1 MGGSGVIIAAYPSH
15 TAQCLFRIDIS
26 MSATGAS
33 RVPLSFDDWSVRP
46 MSLNAAKHGER
57 AEFWDNFYGSPTVV
71 ERMKF
76 DEHEDGCIAYTKHPI
91 PTNTAWRIEL
101 LKTTECWQRGLVSE
115 IFIL

>member
-1 MGGSGVIIAAYPSH
+1 
-15 TAQCLFRIDIS
+15 
-26 MSATGAS
+26 MSTTGAS

-46 MSLNAAKHGER
+46 MPLNAVKHGER
-57 AEFWDNFYGSPTVV
+57 AEFWDNFCGSPTVV

-101 LKTTECWQRGLVSE
+101 LKTTERWQRGLVSE
-115 IFIL
+115 NSVATHTKEKESWQRTVFY